1 MCHDSWFSVTI
12 RGLVALTLVVS
23 QLTSHWNIFWTCL
36 MDAIEAIEALLSNSH
51 TCFGGKLHLIALVY
65 MF

>member
-12 RGLVALTLVVS
+12 RGLVALVVS
-23 QLTSHWNIFWTCL
+23 QLTSHWNLFWTCL
-36 MDAIEAIEALLSNSH
+36 MDAIEAAGALLNNSH
-51 TCFGGKLHLIALVY
+51 ACFCGKLHLIALVY